1 MEIDDK
7 IKFAIENTQVLRSPK
22 QQLATFGITNIYYYM
37 ITELMQEVNVVREG
51 RVVSARPRIVTPSY
65 LINLE
70 GFSGSARRYIEIM
83 SEYNPREPGILYTY
97 KNENTEMNVVSQPL
111 PEVLDKINQRID
123 SSNDPLSAVIKGVEE
138 MWDVSLIKFTFELT
152 RDSARHNFLEFYG
165 RGRLATDEQGIPK
178 DARETIEELFEMC
191 RKEPSYAPELV
202 SELQRWNLWPEYQD
216 RFLQLFK
223 NH

>member
-7 IKFAIENTQVLRSPK
+7 IKFAIEHTQVLRAPR

-51 RVVSARPRIVTPSY
+51 RVVSAKPRIVTPSY

-70 GFSGSARRYIEIM
+70 GFSGSAKRYIQMM
-83 SEYNPREPGILYTY
+83 SEYNPHEPGILYSY
-97 KNENTEMNVVSQPL
+97 KNENTEMNIVSQPL
-111 PEVLDKINQRID
+111 PEVLEKINDRID
-123 SSNDPLSAVIKGVEE
+123 SRNDPLSAVIKGVEE

-152 RDSARHNFLEFYG
+152 RDSARHNFLELYG
-165 RGRLATDEQGIPK
+165 QGRLAADGQGIPK

-191 RKEPSYAPELV
+191 KKDPSFAPELV

-216 RFLQLFK
+216 RFLQCFK
-223 NH
+223 RP

>member
-1 MEIDDK
+1 MEIDEK
-7 IKFAIENTQVLRSPK
+7 IKFVIEHTQVLRPPK

-51 RVVSARPRIVTPSY
+51 RVVSARPKIVTPSY

-70 GFSGSARRYIEIM
+70 GFSGSAKRYIEIM

-111 PEVLDKINQRID
+111 PQVLEKINQRID
-123 SSNDPLSAVIKGVEE
+123 SRNDPLSAVIKGVEE

-152 RDSARHNFLEFYG
+152 RDSARHNQ
-165 RGRLATDEQGIPK
+165 QGIPK

-191 RKEPSYAPELV
+191 RKDPSFAPELV
-202 SELQRWNLWPEYQD
+202 SELRRWNLWPEYQD

-223 NH
+223 KL